1 VKLEQLTL
9 SAAVPAFFRQV
20 VWPIAEFMAWLVALS
35 RPLFAGKH
43 VVELGAGCGLTGL
56 VAAHSAAKVVL
67 TDGND
72 VVLRLLQR
80 NADLFH
86 ETASSSDGAQLSL
99 QSGLQALSIS
109 ADTAAADTAN
119 CDTMVACSSSSSAAT
134 AAPVQPVVAVAK
146 LMWGEEA
153 SLQQYLA
160 EHGAPDVLLG
170 ADVVCWPLFITPFL
184 LVSSSCHCFHHILH
198 FRVSLTRSS
207 LEVSIV
213 MCSRMVL
220 SLLLLARS
228 WHVLAAD
235 TVGHVYTASTA
246 LYYRQ
251 PAQCALQYCSAAA
264 RTIDIALIVV

>member
-1 VKLEQLTL
+1 
-9 SAAVPAFFRQV
+9 
-20 VWPIAEFMAWLVALS
+20 MAWFVALS

-86 ETASSSDGAQLSL
+86 ETNSGSDSAQLSSL
-99 QSGLQALSIS
+99 QSGLHALSIS

-146 LMWGEEA
+146 LMWGEET

-184 LVSSSCHCFHHILH
+184 LQDGSQLTAVGALMARNLH
-198 FRVSLTRSS
+198 S
-207 LEVSIV
+207 
-213 MCSRMVL
+213 
-220 SLLLLARS
+220 ARC
-228 WHVLAAD
+228 
-235 TVGHVYTASTA
+235 STA
-246 LYYRQ
+246 VLQ
-251 PAQCALQYCSAAA
+251 HAQQISL
-264 RTIDIALIVV
+264 

>member
-1 VKLEQLTL
+1 
-9 SAAVPAFFRQV
+9 
-20 VWPIAEFMAWLVALS
+20 MAWFVALS
-35 RPLFAGKH
+35 RPLFAVKH

-56 VAAHSAAKVVL
+56 VAAHSAARVVL

-86 ETASSSDGAQLSL
+86 ETVSRSDRAQSSL

-109 ADTAAADTAN
+109 ADTVGADTADSN
-119 CDTMVACSSSSSAAT
+119 TVPACSSTIAANGALSSATTT
-134 AAPVQPVVAVAK
+134 AAAKQPVVAVAK

-184 LVSSSCHCFHHILH
+184 LVRSSCHRFHH
-198 FRVSLTRSS
+198 
-207 LEVSIV
+207 
-213 MCSRMVL
+213 VL
-220 SLLLLARS
+220 QFSQFTQFS
-228 WHVLAAD
+228 H
-235 TVGHVYTASTA
+235 ASTLELSA
-246 LYYRQ
+246 IASERCLVYCCR
-251 PAQCALQYCSAAA
+251 CAHS
-264 RTIDIALIVV
+264 TW

>member
-20 VWPIAEFMAWLVALS
+20 VWPIAEFMAWFVALS

-86 ETASSSDGAQLSL
+86 ETNTGSDSAQLSSL
-99 QSGLQALSIS
+99 QSGLHALSIS

-119 CDTMVACSSSSSAAT
+119 CDTMAACSSSSSAAT

-184 LVSSSCHCFHHILH
+184 LACSSFHE
-198 FRVSLTRSS
+198 FYYSLQ
-207 LEVSIV
+207 L
-213 MCSRMVL
+213 
-220 SLLLLARS
+220 
-228 WHVLAAD
+228 
-235 TVGHVYTASTA
+235 
-246 LYYRQ
+246 
-251 PAQCALQYCSAAA
+251 
-264 RTIDIALIVV
+264 

>member
-1 VKLEQLTL
+1 
-9 SAAVPAFFRQV
+9 
-20 VWPIAEFMAWLVALS
+20 MAWFVALS

-86 ETASSSDGAQLSL
+86 ETNSGSDSAQLSSL
-99 QSGLQALSIS
+99 QSGLHALSIS

-146 LMWGEEA
+146 LMWGEET

-170 ADVVCWPLFITPFL
+170 ADV
-184 LVSSSCHCFHHILH
+184 
-198 FRVSLTRSS
+198 
-207 LEVSIV
+207 
-213 MCSRMVL
+213 
-220 SLLLLARS
+220 
-228 WHVLAAD
+228 
-235 TVGHVYTASTA
+235 
-246 LYYRQ
+246 
-251 PAQCALQYCSAAA
+251 
-264 RTIDIALIVV
+264 